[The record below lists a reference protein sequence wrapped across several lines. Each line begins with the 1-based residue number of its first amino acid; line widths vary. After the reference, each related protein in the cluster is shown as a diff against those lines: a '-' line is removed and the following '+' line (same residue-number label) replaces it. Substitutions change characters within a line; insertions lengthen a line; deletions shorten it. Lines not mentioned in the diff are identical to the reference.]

1 MKLLNSFLLL
11 FVSIFLFN
19 CENDDENSNN
29 QLTFSASNLK
39 QTGWEGE
46 ILLLSNGKVDSR
58 GNISIEFTTE
68 DAGICECKLDYFIDP
83 EIYSFTYE
91 IKDQLIYIKNTPPY
105 IGGGWILQKFDNDSL
120 VIAQNQ
126 ALTISEIIRLK
137 KLY

>member
-1 MKLLNSFLLL
+1 MKILNFFLLL
-11 FVSIFLFN
+11 AISIFLFN
-19 CENDDENSNN
+19 CGNDDENSNDKLIFN
-29 QLTFSASNLK
+29 ASNLK

-58 GNISIEFTTE
+58 GDISVEFTTE
-68 DAGICECKLDYFIDP
+68 DTGICECKLDYFIDP
-83 EIYSFTYE
+83 EIYSFMYE

-126 ALTISEIIRLK
+126 ALTISEIIKLK